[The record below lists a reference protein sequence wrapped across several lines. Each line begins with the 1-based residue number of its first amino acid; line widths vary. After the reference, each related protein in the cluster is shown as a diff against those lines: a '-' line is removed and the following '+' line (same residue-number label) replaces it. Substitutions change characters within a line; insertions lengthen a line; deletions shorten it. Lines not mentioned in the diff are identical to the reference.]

1 MEGQRTIP
9 EMGLKE
15 RTRWAINQVVKTNN
29 LSNEKLSKLLGV
41 NKNTINSYR
50 TKKTPPSVA
59 FIQSLSDHFGFNPA
73 WLVTGEGS
81 IYMEGGG
88 EEESLFPDTG
98 GGEVEP
104 SRVEAPKSEY
114 GTADFK
120 ISEMLYKATKVLE
133 SDTIYSKAL
142 AGSINALYQAIKREE
157 K

>member
-1 MEGQRTIP
+1 MMP

-15 RTRWAINQVVKTNN
+15 RTRWALNQAVKTNN

-73 WLVTGEGS
+73 WLVTGEGP
-81 IYMEGGG
+81 IYMEGGD
-88 EEESLFPDTG
+88 EEESFSPDTG
-98 GGEVEP
+98 GGETK
-104 SRVEAPKSEY
+104 SFRVEAPKSEY
-114 GTADFK
+114 GTANFK

-142 AGSINALYQAIKREE
+142 TGSINALYQAIKREE

>member
-1 MEGQRTIP
+1 MEEQRIIP

-15 RTRWAINQVVKTNN
+15 RTRWAINQVVKANN

-59 FIQSLSDHFGFNPA
+59 FIQSLSEQFGFNPA
-73 WLVTGEGS
+73 WIVTGEGP

-88 EEESLFPDTG
+88 EEGAFLPYKED
-98 GGEVEP
+98 GEREP
-104 SRVEAPKSEY
+104 SRVEAPESGY
-114 GTADFK
+114 GTSDFK

-133 SDTIYSKAL
+133 SDTVYSKAL
-142 AGSINALYQAIKREE
+142 AGSITALYQAIKKER